1 MPKCPPGNSATEH
14 FACYS
19 LSRAHGSPKLFESR
33 RAPYSLPGVAAERL
47 CALISFRLARGR
59 ARKLSQALTE
69 FLHWLKILA
78 PWVSRKYDVSR
89 LHWFVH
95 TN

>member
-47 CALISFRLARGR
+47 CALIFFRLARGR

-69 FLHWLKILA
+69 FLHWLIFFA
-78 PWVSRKYDVSR
+78 PWFSRKYDVSR